1 MRRLRMLVGV
11 VDPAI
16 EDRVGT
22 ARESAVAVDAD
33 RHPSYGP
40 NGGVADTFEN
50 AKATFRRTWDAYGG
64 YLKARVADLRVQ
76 TKSFTNGWLAAGTDD
91 ASANCVARSLR
102 RTRPSVW
109 HALARCARFWM
120 VTASERH
127 KEPAVEINRCVGF
140 RTRAHKNPLDHP
152 RRDPPTA
159 ILPSA

>member
-1 MRRLRMLVGV
+1 MHAALAHALAGELDTVGV

-102 RTRPSVW
+102 RTRPERRGRIYRSGPSRCRHDQAEGSCIPV
-109 HALARCARFWM
+109 HRQTKVLIALPCL
-120 VTASERH
+120 T
-127 KEPAVEINRCVGF
+127 P
-140 RTRAHKNPLDHP
+140 
-152 RRDPPTA
+152 
-159 ILPSA
+159 

>member
-1 MRRLRMLVGV
+1 MHAALAHALAGELDTVGV

-40 NGGVADTFEN
+40 NGGVADTFED

-102 RTRPSVW
+102 RTRP
-109 HALARCARFWM
+109 
-120 VTASERH
+120 ERH

-159 ILPSA
+159 ILPSG